1 MSKRVFQLA
10 KELGV
15 KSTAIVDKCKAE
27 GLTIKNHMSTLSA
40 GLEATVCEWFSEHT
54 EGETSLTVE
63 TTAPVDLAKV
73 KAKKT
78 RRRKAKSKAEKAKDT
93 TDSAVLEASVPGIAI
108 ESGEEAGAATA
119 VAEPLTEVL
128 GEVEADGTIL
138 LEPSVEAVA
147 EEDST
152 LGGDIQVIDLADVQV
167 RDEPKSAVGGKRPTK
182 PKRKSP
188 KDLASEKQAKTKKV
202 SKRKKK
208 EAQPKGDESAAASG
222 EAPLRMA
229 PGFIRPEDKKKDRV
243 KKIDHVPAPAR
254 LMGPQV
260 IRVEEPEK
268 THKPPSRPAR
278 VTLKDLMPPMES
290 ADVSE
295 SESSKVKT
303 SGKKGRRRSVL
314 GDEEKGE
321 KESHRSKSR
330 TSRRSGRGHELSAFQ
345 EPHEWGDRDWQ
356 ERQERLAQAAT
367 GKLSGRARR
376 LARDDERAV
385 SRLVREPT
393 KIEKATIKEPIFIK
407 DLSAVIGVRAN
418 EIIAKLMT
426 MGVMTTITQSLEAE
440 TAQMAALEFGVEL
453 TVEEKKLLLDEL
465 QEEFDQEYPDEEQSS
480 RPPVVAFLGHVDHGK
495 TSLLD
500 QIRKASVASGEA
512 GGITQHIGSYL
523 YDDGKRRVTFL
534 DTPGH
539 KAFTAMRA
547 RGANMTDIVV
557 LVVAADDGVMPQTE
571 EAISHAQAAGVPIVV
586 ALNKM
591 DLPGV
596 DENKILGQLAEKDLV
611 SAEWGGETEV
621 VKTSAITGEG
631 ITDLIEHLDYVAELR
646 HLKSKASGAATG
658 WVVEAEMTTGQGVVA
673 HLLMKQGTL
682 QAGDVV
688 VSGSA
693 YGRIRTIVDA
703 LGRDVSAAGP
713 SMPIEV
719 TGLDEVPIAGDR
731 FFAVEDISRASVIAD
746 EQRSRKRE
754 KTLSQRRQVTLENLF
769 TEIAAGELRE
779 LNVILKA
786 DVQGSVDVLR
796 DSVTELNTSEV
807 AVRVLHAAV
816 GGITESDVVL
826 AEASNA
832 IIIGFQVV
840 ADEVARHLAETK
852 GVEIRLYRVIYNVT
866 EDIHQALEGMLR
878 PEIEEKQLGRV
889 EVRETFKVSR
899 FGTIA
904 GCYVTEGVIRRSS
917 KIRLIRDSIA
927 INDNMSIQSIRRV
940 KEDITESRAGF
951 ECGIKLA
958 NFDDVKVGDIIEA
971 YEMVEVSRKLEPMM
985 EGAK

>member
-1 MSKRVFQLA
+1 VSKRVFQLA

-40 GLEATVCEWFSEHT
+40 GLEATIREWFSEHT

-63 TTAPVDLAKV
+63 TTAPVDLEKV

-78 RRRKAKSKAEKAKDT
+78 RKRKVKAKVEKARVSPE
-93 TDSAVLEASVPGIAI
+93 SAVHEGAVPGVVKEA
-108 ESGEEAGAATA
+108 GEEAGAAIA
-119 VAEPLTEVL
+119 VAEPPMGVL
-128 GEVEADGTIL
+128 GKDEAGGTIL
-138 LEPSVEAVA
+138 TELPVETPA
-147 EEDST
+147 EEASAV
-152 LGGDIQVIDLADVQV
+152 GGDIQVIDLTEAPV
-167 RDEPKSAVGGKRPTK
+167 RDEPKSAVRGKRPTK

-188 KDLASEKQAKTKKV
+188 KDLATEKQAKKV
-202 SKRKKK
+202 RKKKK
-208 EAQPKGDESAAASG
+208 EAEPAVDTSAVPAAA
-222 EAPLRMA
+222 APLRMA
-229 PGFIRPEDKKKDRV
+229 PGFESTEDKEKDRI
-243 KKIDHVPAPAR
+243 KKIDHVPAPAK

-268 THKPPSRPAR
+268 TRKPPSRPSR
-278 VTLKDLMPPMES
+278 VTLRDLMPPME
-290 ADVSE
+290 AGALE
-295 SESSKVKT
+295 LGSSKIKT
-303 SGKKGRRRSVL
+303 SGKRGRRRSVL
-314 GDEEKGE
+314 GDEERGE
-321 KESHRSKSR
+321 QEGPRPKSR
-330 TSRRSGRGHELSAFQ
+330 TSRRSGRGHELSALQ

-356 ERQERLAQAAT
+356 ERQERLAQAAA
-367 GKLSGRARR
+367 GRLSGRARR

-385 SRLVREPT
+385 SRAVKEPT

-407 DLSAVIGVRAN
+407 DLSAAIGVRAN

-440 TAQMAALEFGVEL
+440 TAQMVALEFGVEL
-453 TVEEKKLLLDEL
+453 EVEEKKLLLDDL
-465 QEEFDQEYPDEEQSS
+465 QEEFDREYPDEEQEF

-500 QIRKASVASGEA
+500 KIRKASVATGEA

-586 ALNKM
+586 ALNKI

-596 DENKILGQLAEKDLV
+596 DENKILGQLAEKGLV
-611 SAEWGGETEV
+611 SAAWGGETEV
-621 VKTSAITGEG
+621 VRTSALTGEG
-631 ITDLIEHLDYVAELR
+631 ISDLIEHLDYVAELH
-646 HLKSKASGAATG
+646 HLKSKSSGAATG

-673 HLLMKQGTL
+673 RLLVKQGTL
-682 QAGDVV
+682 KPGDVI
-688 VSGSA
+688 VSGST

-703 LGRDVSAAGP
+703 SGNDVSEAGP

-731 FFAVEDISRASVIAD
+731 FFAVADISGASEIAD
-746 EQRSRKRE
+746 EQRNRKRE
-754 KTLSQRRQVTLENLF
+754 KRLAQRRQVTLENLF

-779 LNVILKA
+779 FNVILKA

-816 GGITESDVVL
+816 GGITESDVLL

-832 IIIGFQVV
+832 VIIGFQVV
-840 ADEVARHLAETK
+840 AEEAARHLAETK
-852 GVEIRLYRVIYNVT
+852 GVDIRLYRVIYNVT
-866 EDIHQALEGMLR
+866 EEIRQALEGMLA

-889 EVRETFKVSR
+889 EVRDTFKVSR

-904 GCYVTEGVIRRSS
+904 GCYVTEGVIKRSS
-917 KIRLIRDSIA
+917 KVRLIRDNIV
-927 INDNMSIQSIRRV
+927 INDNMSIQSMRRV

-958 NFDDVKVGDIIEA
+958 DFDDVKIGDVIEA

>member
-1 MSKRVFQLA
+1 VSKRVFQLA

-27 GLTIKNHMSTLSA
+27 GLTIKNHMSTLTA
-40 GLEATVCEWFSEHT
+40 GLEATVREWFSEHT

-78 RRRKAKSKAEKAKDT
+78 RKRKVKSKSEPAEVCSESVVPEVA
-93 TDSAVLEASVPGIAI
+93 VPGVVI
-108 ESGEEAGAATA
+108 EAGEEVGSATA
-119 VAEPLTEVL
+119 VAEPPTGVL
-128 GEVEADGTIL
+128 GEVEVGGTTL
-138 LEPSVEAVA
+138 AEPPVEAPGD
-147 EEDST
+147 EDSAS
-152 LGGDIQVIDLADVQV
+152 GAGIQVIDITETPV
-167 RDEPKSAVGGKRPTK
+167 RDEPKSASRGKRPTK

-188 KDLASEKQAKTKKV
+188 KDLAMEKQAKKV
-202 SKRKKK
+202 SKKKK
-208 EAQPKGDESAAASG
+208 GSKSEGEEAAVPAA

-229 PGFIRPEDKKKDRV
+229 PGFVSSEGKEKDRV
-243 KKIDHVPAPAR
+243 KKVDHVPAPAK

-260 IRVEEPEK
+260 IRIEEPEK
-268 THKPPSRPAR
+268 TRKPPSRPAR
-278 VTLKDLMPPMES
+278 VTLRDLMPPMEPD
-290 ADVSE
+290 AVEPE
-295 SESSKVKT
+295 STKVKT

-314 GDEEKGE
+314 GAEEKGE
-321 KESHRSKSR
+321 QEGIRSKSR

-356 ERQERLAQAAT
+356 ERQERLAQAAA

-385 SRLVREPT
+385 SRGVKEPT
-393 KIEKATIKEPIFIK
+393 KIEKATVKEPIFMK
-407 DLSAVIGVRAN
+407 DLSAAIGVRAN

-426 MGVMTTITQSLEAE
+426 MGVMTAITQSLEAE
-440 TAQMAALEFGVEL
+440 TAQMVALEFGVEL

-465 QEEFDQEYPDEEQSS
+465 REEFDQEYPDEELES

-500 QIRKASVASGEA
+500 QIRKASVASDEA

-586 ALNKM
+586 ALNKI

-596 DENKILGQLAEKDLV
+596 DENKILGQLAEKGLV

-621 VKTSAITGEG
+621 VRTSAVTGEG
-631 ITDLIEHLDYVAELR
+631 ITDLIEHLDYVAELH
-646 HLKSKASGAATG
+646 HLKSKSSGAATG
-658 WVVEAEMTTGQGVVA
+658 WVVESEMTTGQGVLA
-673 HLLMKQGTL
+673 RLLMKQGTL
-682 QAGDVV
+682 KPGDVI
-688 VSGSA
+688 VSGST
-693 YGRIRTIVDA
+693 YGRVRTIVDA
-703 LGRDVSAAGP
+703 SGLDVSEASP

-731 FFAVEDISRASVIAD
+731 FFVVEDISRASEIAD

-754 KTLSQRRQVTLENLF
+754 KTLAQRRQVTLENLF
-769 TEIAAGELRE
+769 TEIKAGELRE

-807 AVRVLHAAV
+807 AVRVLHAGV
-816 GGITESDVVL
+816 GGITESDVLL

-840 ADEVARHLAETK
+840 ADEAARHLAETK

-866 EDIHQALEGMLR
+866 EDIRQALEGMLA

-889 EVRETFKVSR
+889 EVRDTFKVSR

-904 GCYVTEGVIRRSS
+904 GCYVTEGVIKRSS
-917 KIRLIRDSIA
+917 KVRLIRDSIA
-927 INDNMSIQSIRRV
+927 INDNMSIQSMRRE

-958 NFDDVKVGDIIEA
+958 DFDDVKIGDVIEA
-971 YEMVEVSRKLEPMM
+971 YEMVEVSRKLAPMM